1 MNNLKG
7 RTAILTGASGGLG
20 VYIANALADQ
30 GMNLSLVAFPGAG
43 LEDLRNQVQAK
54 GVRAIALPL
63 DLREDEAIAATVSET
78 RKAFGDID
86 VLVNNAG
93 VEFTC
98 AFHELPRERLADV
111 LNVNLRAPLFLTH
124 LVLPEM
130 VRRGTGHIVNISSLA
145 GKSFPGFQEPYAA
158 TKAGLVGFTFSLR
171 GTYQSS
177 GVSASVI
184 CPGFVEAGIYARLK
198 QKTGVAAPALL
209 GTSPPAPVAKAVVR
223 AIQKDIPE
231 IIVNALPVRPLIA
244 ITSLFPSIGEWL
256 LTQIGAHKFFGRIA
270 EAQKRLQAAES
281 ATNAADSS
289 REASKKCVGWS

>member
-1 MNNLKG
+1 MDNLKG

-20 VYIANALADQ
+20 VYIAGALADL
-30 GMNLSLVAFPGAG
+30 GMNLSLVAFPGIG
-43 LEDLRNQVQAK
+43 LEELRNQVQAK
-54 GVRAIALPL
+54 GVKAIALPL
-63 DLREDEAIAATVSET
+63 DLRQDDALSATVTET
-78 RKAFGDID
+78 RKAFGDVD

-93 VEFTC
+93 VEFTS
-98 AFHELPRERLADV
+98 AFHELSRERLADV
-111 LNVNLRAPLFLTH
+111 LNVNLRAPMFLTH
-124 LVLPEM
+124 MVLPEM
-130 VRRGTGHIVNISSLA
+130 VRRKTGHIVNISSLA

-171 GTYQSS
+171 GTYQGS

-198 QKTGVAAPALL
+198 QSTGFAAPAML

-231 IIVNALPVRPLIA
+231 IIVNPLPVRPLIA
-244 ITSLFPSIGEWL
+244 ITSLFPSVGEWM

-270 EAQKRLQAAES
+270 EAQKRLAAES
-281 ATNAADSS
+281 DSAEQS
-289 REASKKCVGWS
+289 ERPRLRAV